1 MTDCPHE
8 HEPDPALQKFR
19 DIILEETD
27 GGRNIT
33 RFFFNAMFDDAFI
46 FKDDPWKYTL
56 SVLDSHTFATDG
68 YGLFIYDSDTGRYVP
83 ADDKLRNIV
92 AGTLNPNPPR
102 DGLGDSP

>member
-8 HEPDPALQKFR
+8 HQPDPALQKFR

-33 RFFFNAMFDDAFI
+33 RFYLNAMFDDAFI

-68 YGLFIYDSDTGRYVP
+68 HGLFIYDADTRTLRPGRRKAQALSSRTP
-83 ADDKLRNIV
+83 
-92 AGTLNPNPPR
+92 
-102 DGLGDSP
+102 

>member
-33 RFFFNAMFDDAFI
+33 RFYLNAMFDDAFI

-68 YGLFIYDSDTGRYVP
+68 HDLFIYDIRHRT
-83 ADDKLRNIV
+83 LR
-92 AGTLNPNPPR
+92 PR
-102 DGLGDSP
+102 RRQAKEYRPGHPKPESTEGHRWTA